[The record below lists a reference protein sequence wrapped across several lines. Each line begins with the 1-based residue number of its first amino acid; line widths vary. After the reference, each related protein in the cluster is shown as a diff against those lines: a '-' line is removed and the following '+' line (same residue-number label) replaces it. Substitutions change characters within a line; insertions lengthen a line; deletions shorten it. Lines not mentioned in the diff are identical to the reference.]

1 MEGQRPRILVI
12 DDDAQLRKMMRRTLE
27 PEHEIVEVAS
37 AMAALERLAAGERFD
52 LILCDLVM
60 PGMTG
65 MSFHHNLGV
74 LGRGLAERLVF
85 VTGGPTSLE
94 AKAFL
99 ERPNI
104 HCIEKPFPS
113 VAAFRGAVREHL
125 KRVRGGGAA
134 PRARSPR

>member
-1 MEGQRPRILVI
+1 MDGQRPRILII

-37 AMAALERLAAGERFD
+37 AMAALERLAAGEPFD

-65 MSFHHNLGV
+65 MSFHHNL
-74 LGRGLAERLVF
+74 LGRGLADLLVF

-99 ERPNI
+99 ERRTI
-104 HCIEKPFPS
+104 RCIEKPFS
-113 VAAFRGAVREHL
+113 SIAAFRDAVREHL
-125 KRVRGGGAA
+125 KRVCRKAGQ
-134 PRARSPR
+134 